1 MQSTDFTNAH
11 LTSES
16 MVQQQQQ
23 QQQQQHPWKEANKTS
38 ILQKQAKWHQILKG
52 KVVKIEGNFKAI
64 IFLLIFPSKMAPN
77 FEGI

>member
-1 MQSTDFTNAH
+1 MQSTDFTSAH

-16 MVQQQQQ
+16 MV
-23 QQQQQHPWKEANKTS
+23 QQQHPWKEANKTS

-64 IFLLIFPSKMAPN
+64 IFLLIVPSKMAPD